1 MYTLTNIA
9 THRFS
14 GPEETY
20 VLDVDRTEAG
30 LVTISSD
37 QHLSLLGPARLADG
51 PVASWNTQH
60 GNLTSLRVFDG
71 SSSLVCTAGEDGT
84 VAVWDL
90 RLRGDQA
97 RAAQFNGK
105 AHIQQFQDYT
115 GS

>member
-37 QHLSLLGPARLADG
+37 QHLSLLRPARLADG
-51 PVASWNTQH
+51 PVASWKTQH

-105 AHIQQFQDYT
+105 APEV
-115 GS
+115 